1 MFTIARNNNMA
12 ANRIATRDNTLNRI
26 ARETLNLETLETRR
40 MGSLDFHEH
49 AVWSIRDALEQA
61 YEAGRKAAP
70 PTRVTC
76 PACKRDIEINA
87 L

>member
-1 MFTIARNNNMA
+1 MA
-12 ANRIATRDNTLNRI
+12 AARDTTIERI
-26 ARETLNLETLETRR
+26 AREALGIRTLATQGRDAE
-40 MGSLDFHEH
+40 DFHDV
-49 AVWSIRDALEQA
+49 AVWTIKAALERA

-76 PACKRDIEINA
+76 PACDRDIEIRP